1 MTKEVI
7 RKQSAAYRRG
17 LTDAVHQQLS
27 ASICTRVAKH
37 EAFRRARTVHLYWPM
52 LAHREV
58 DTRPLIQAAWDEG
71 KRVVV
76 PVVARFGRNVTTTP
90 RLRHI
95 AITPDT
101 PLAPNRWG
109 IPEPQAGPTVPLA
122 DLDLVVVPALAFD
135 RAGYRVGHGF
145 GYYDEFLGSLSVHR
159 VGLCY
164 AACLHD
170 AVPHERHDI
179 AVDNVMTEL
188 ETI

>member
-1 MTKEVI
+1 MTKEAI

-17 LTDAVHQQLS
+17 LTDAAYQQLS
-27 ASICTRVAKH
+27 AAICTRVAEH
-37 EAFRRARTVHLYWPM
+37 DAFRQARTVHIYWPM
-52 LAHREV
+52 LRRREV
-58 DTRPLIQAAWDEG
+58 DTRRLTQAAWTAG

-76 PVVARFGRNVTTTP
+76 PVVERFERSVTDAP

-95 AITPDT
+95 AITPGT
-101 PLAPNRWG
+101 PLVPNRWG

-122 DLDLVVVPALAFD
+122 TLDLVVVPGLAFD

-145 GYYDEFLGSLSVHR
+145 GYYDEFLATLSAHTL
-159 VGLCY
+159 GICY

-170 AVPHERHDI
+170 AVPHHPHDI
-179 AVDNVMTEL
+179 AVASVVTEQ